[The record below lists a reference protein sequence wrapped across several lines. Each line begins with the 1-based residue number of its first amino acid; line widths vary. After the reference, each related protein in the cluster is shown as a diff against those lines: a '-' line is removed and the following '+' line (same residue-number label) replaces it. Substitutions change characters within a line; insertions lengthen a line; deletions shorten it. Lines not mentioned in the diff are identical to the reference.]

1 MHGRHVTIHLN
12 SSNFSRTKKKWLES
26 REKNKRF
33 SCPVSIFRNSALFLF
48 LFSTTSRGR
57 ELGSIS
63 AASAYVKT
71 ADIHHAKW
79 KSKKC
84 CRLRDRVTNF
94 SFFSCWNRE
103 ETIIS
108 SCAWHFRAKVA
119 AVWPFFFYFLLSQW
133 SSCGPEIS
141 ARKSSD
147 AYPCFCFLQ
156 FSVCFWIFFFL
167 PSLLFWNGQF
177 F

>member
-1 MHGRHVTIHLN
+1 MKREVN
-12 SSNFSRTKKKWLES
+12 DARTTRNDPLEQLQFFTHKKKKWLES

-48 LFSTTSRGR
+48 LFPTTSRGR
-57 ELGSIS
+57 ELGRIS

-79 KSKKC
+79 KSQKC

-94 SFFSCWNRE
+94 SFFLVEIEKKRLYPRVHD
-103 ETIIS
+103 IS
-108 SCAWHFRAKVA
+108 EPKWQLFD
-119 AVWPFFFYFLLSQW
+119 PFFFYFLLSQW
-133 SSCGPEIS
+133 RSCGPEIS

-156 FSVCFWIFFFL
+156 FSVCF
-167 PSLLFWNGQF
+167 
-177 F
+177 

>member
-48 LFSTTSRGR
+48 LFPTTRRGR
-57 ELGSIS
+57 ELGRIS

-79 KSKKC
+79 KSQKC

-94 SFFSCWNRE
+94 SFFSC
-103 ETIIS
+103 
-108 SCAWHFRAKVA
+108 
-119 AVWPFFFYFLLSQW
+119 FFFEFFFFF
-133 SSCGPEIS
+133 G
-141 ARKSSD
+141 R
-147 AYPCFCFLQ
+147 
-156 FSVCFWIFFFL
+156 VCFSGMGSFF
-167 PSLLFWNGQF
+167 
-177 F
+177 